1 VTAASLPPATRM
13 GRVDLTVADA
23 DRERRFY
30 REVIGLP
37 DELDLVGFHEDS
49 GAPAPDPHATGLFHM
64 AILLPTRRDL
74 ALALVRLARAGWP
87 LSGASDHLVSEALY
101 LSDPEGNGIEIYRDR
116 PRDQSPRAGEGVRME
131 TLPLDLEDVLREL
144 DGDPGDP
151 GPMSAAT
158 TVGHV
163 HLKVSD
169 IAASEDFYTGVL
181 GFDVM
186 AHMPSASFVS
196 AGGYHHHL
204 GMNVWHSRGGPAP
217 PPGALGLRSYEV
229 VLPEVGDVEAAGD
242 RLDAAGIEVERANG
256 SVVATDPSGNRLLLR
271 AA

>member
-1 VTAASLPPATRM
+1 MTAASLPAATRM

-37 DELDLVGFHEDS
+37 DERGLVGFHEDPT
-49 GAPAPDPHATGLFHM
+49 ARAPDPHATGLFHM

-74 ALALVRLARAGWP
+74 ALSLVRLGRAGWP

-116 PRDQSPRAGEGVRME
+116 PREQWPRAGDGVRID

-151 GPMSAAT
+151 GAVPAAT

-169 IAASEDFYTGVL
+169 IAASEDFYTRVL

-204 GMNVWHSRGGPAP
+204 GMNVWHSRGGPMPA
-217 PPGALGLRSYEV
+217 PGALGLRSYEV
-229 VLPEVGDVEAAGD
+229 VLPEAGDVEVAHD
-242 RLDAAGIEVERANG
+242 RLAATGVKVERSNG
-256 SVVATDPSGNRLLLR
+256 SVAATDPSGNRFLLR

>member
-1 VTAASLPPATRM
+1 MTAASLPPATRM
-13 GRVDLTVADA
+13 GRVDLTVANA

-37 DELDLVGFHEDS
+37 DELDLVGFHEDP

-64 AILLPTRRDL
+64 AILLPTRGDL
-74 ALALVRLARAGWP
+74 ALSLVRLGRAGWP

-101 LSDPEGNGIEIYRDR
+101 LTDPEGNGIEIYSDR
-116 PRDQSPRAGEGVRME
+116 PRAQWPRARDEIRMD
-131 TLPLDLEDVLREL
+131 TLPLDLEDVLGEL

-151 GPMSAAT
+151 GPVPAAT
-158 TVGHV
+158 VVGHV

-169 IAASEDFYTGVL
+169 IAASEDFYTRVL

-196 AGGYHHHL
+196 AGGYHHHV

-217 PPGALGLRSYEV
+217 APGALGLRSYEV
-229 VLPEVGDVEAAGD
+229 VLPEARDVDAARDRLAAAGVEA
-242 RLDAAGIEVERANG
+242 ERSNG
-256 SVVATDPSGNRLLLR
+256 SVAATDPSGNRLLLR
-271 AA
+271 SA